1 VLHLA
6 EIEMKVFRRAAIC
19 ALIALT
25 VPASAAPAPRLH
37 ARSLE
42 ALIPLPLPYDEH
54 ADAAADLAAARQR
67 AKSHNKLLLV
77 DLGGNWCADCR
88 ILAGVME
95 QPEMRPFL
103 QAHYE
108 TVSIDVGAFNRN
120 MNIPAHYGYKS
131 LRGVPAVL
139 IIDPKTD
146 ALINRKDVIAL
157 EDARSMTPQE
167 IANWLARW
175 VK

>member
-1 VLHLA
+1 MKISKLA
-6 EIEMKVFRRAAIC
+6 ISSCVAFA
-19 ALIALT
+19 T
-25 VPASAAPAPRLH
+25 PVSAAPAPRLH

-42 ALIPLPLPYDEH
+42 ALAPLPLPYNQS
-54 ADAAADLAAARQR
+54 ADADADLLAARQR
-67 AKSHNKLLLV
+67 AKTQNKLLLI

-88 ILAGVME
+88 VLAGVMD

-103 QAHYE
+103 RVHYE
-108 TVSIDVGAFNRN
+108 VVSVDVGAFDRN

-131 LRGVPAVL
+131 LAGVPAVL
-139 IIDPKTD
+139 IVDPKTD
-146 ALINRKDVIAL
+146 AVINRKNIIAL

-175 VK
+175 TK